1 MPMPDAPDEHAAVE
15 RVYAAMVARAQA
27 VGGTCTGEH
36 GIGMGKK
43 SKLLAESGPDVVG
56 LMQATKLAWD
66 PKSILNPGKIF
77 GA

>member
-1 MPMPDAPDEHAAVE
+1 MPLPDAPKEHAAIE
-15 RVYAAMVARAQA
+15 RIYGAMVARALA
-27 VGGTCTGEH
+27 MGGTCTGEH

-43 SKLLAESGPDVVG
+43 DKLIDECGSDVVN
-56 LMQATKLAWD
+56 LMQAIKLAWD